1 MNPLARLDSW
11 LPPEHGVRR
20 LVAGSFVDSLGTGL
34 FLAGSALFFSRV
46 LGLST
51 VQIGAGLSLGGL
63 AGVLGIVPIGRL
75 ADRVGGRPAI
85 VGLYLFRGT
94 CFAVYPFAHDPAV
107 FYVVAFLIGA
117 AEFGGGPITQSLVGA
132 MVGDEAR
139 VRTMGVNATVRNAG
153 FALGAM
159 LATAAVATQSKAVF
173 AALVFA
179 DAATFF
185 GTAALLARLPVPPAP
200 RKPGMARA
208 ARERADGQRVLTP
221 RFLALAAV
229 NGVLFTHT
237 ALLSVGLPLW
247 IADHTDAPLFVVG
260 TVVVINT
267 LLAIT
272 LQVPLGGRLETVRA
286 AATRQRRSGACLAVT
301 CLLAAA
307 AGHANALGAGL
318 LMAAAAATLT
328 LGEIWQMAG
337 GWRLAF
343 ALAPPNRRASY
354 VAVYE
359 IGPSAATAAGPILLT
374 WAVLRNGTAGW
385 LGLAGVF
392 ALMAVTVVLVARGVQ
407 EPAGEEQPSLAV
419 PAGEEQPVLAVPA
432 GERKTG
438 ETTTE
443 AGAAAVS
450 GSL

>member
-1 MNPLARLDSW
+1 MNPLARLNSW
-11 LPPEHGVRR
+11 LPPERGIRR

-75 ADRVGGRPAI
+75 ADRVGGRRAI
-85 VGLYLFRGT
+85 VGLYLFRGG
-94 CFAVYPFAHDPAV
+94 CFAVYPFAHQPAV

-132 MVGDEAR
+132 MVTDEDR

-153 FALGAM
+153 FAIGAV
-159 LATAAVATQSKAVF
+159 LATAAVATQSKTVF

-185 GTAALLARLPVPPAP
+185 GTAALLARLPSAPPRRAP
-200 RKPGMARA
+200 GA
-208 ARERADGQRVLTP
+208 AQPATDQAGKARVLTP
-221 RFLALAAV
+221 RFLALATI

-247 IADHTDAPLFVVG
+247 IVDHTDAPVFVVG

-286 AATRQRRSGACLAVT
+286 AASRQRLSGVCLAVT

-307 AGHANALGAGL
+307 AAHTGAVGASL
-318 LMAAAAATLT
+318 VMAVAAATLT

-343 ALAPPNRRASY
+343 ALAPPHRRASY

-385 LGLAGVF
+385 LGLAALF
-392 ALMAVTVVLVARGVQ
+392 ALAAVAVVLVARGID
-407 EPAGEEQPSLAV
+407 EPSGEKPSDGEPVIAAAPDDGTKTETEVAAV
-419 PAGEEQPVLAVPA
+419 PGGL
-432 GERKTG
+432 
-438 ETTTE
+438 
-443 AGAAAVS
+443 
-450 GSL
+450 

>member
-11 LPPEHGVRR
+11 LPPERGVRT
-20 LVAGSFVDSLGTGL
+20 LVLGSLVDALGTGL

-51 VQIGAGLSLGGL
+51 VQIGTGLSLGGL

-75 ADRVGGRPAI
+75 ADRVGGRRAI
-85 VGLYLFRGT
+85 VGLYVFRGA
-94 CFAVYPFAHDPAV
+94 CFAVYSFAHDPRV

-132 MVGDEAR
+132 MVTDEAR
-139 VRTMGVNATVRNAG
+139 VRTMGVNATVRNTG
-153 FALGAM
+153 FAIGAV
-159 LATAAVATQSKAVF
+159 LATGAVATGSKAVF

-185 GTAALLARLPVPPAP
+185 ATAALLSRLPVTPARP
-200 RKPGMARA
+200 SSGSAGGRRDRTGRA
-208 ARERADGQRVLTP
+208 RVLTP
-221 RFLALAAV
+221 RFLALATI

-247 IADHTDAPLFVVG
+247 IADHTDAPVFVVG

-286 AATRQRRSGACLAVT
+286 AARRQRRSGACLAVT

-307 AGHANALGAGL
+307 AAHAGAVGASL

-343 ALAPPNRRASY
+343 ALAPPQRRASY

-359 IGPSAATAAGPILLT
+359 IGPSAATAAGPVLLT

-385 LGLAGVF
+385 LGLAAVF
-392 ALMAVTVVLVARGVQ
+392 ALASLAVVLVAQGIAEPSDEPTAQPAPGEGTKTETGVV
-407 EPAGEEQPSLAV
+407 AV
-419 PAGEEQPVLAVPA
+419 PGGL
-432 GERKTG
+432 
-438 ETTTE
+438 
-443 AGAAAVS
+443 
-450 GSL
+450 